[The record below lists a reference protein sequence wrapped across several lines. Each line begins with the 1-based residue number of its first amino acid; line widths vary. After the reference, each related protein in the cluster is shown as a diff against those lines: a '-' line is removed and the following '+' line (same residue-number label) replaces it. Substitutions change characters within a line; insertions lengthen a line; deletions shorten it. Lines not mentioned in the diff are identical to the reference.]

1 MIDEGGLG
9 TIIRNYPQT
18 GERTFDFSLG
28 ASECGGCWVGE
39 VLERSVG
46 VFEERLSGSP
56 GQRACLEESLLLFLM
71 FVDELGYQGSSVVI
85 TGLSVPEKWW
95 AVKQSIFFI
104 FNRNLEHI
112 Y

>member
-1 MIDEGGLG
+1 M
-9 TIIRNYPQT
+9 
-18 GERTFDFSLG
+18 
-28 ASECGGCWVGE
+28 GE

-46 VFEERLSGSP
+46 VFEECLSGSP

-85 TGLSVPEKWW
+85 TGLRVPEKWW
-95 AVKQSIFFI
+95 VGKQSIFFI

-112 Y
+112 LSNPGSIFCKCDRVFLSLTSDFLA